1 MKPCLLI
8 MICVCAAAAGAP
20 VAVATPQTVAGQIID
35 LACYALDKANTS
47 NVHRGRGYTCGQACA
62 REGFA
67 VGLLAGDG
75 KVYQITGGLAAN
87 KNARLVPHMS
97 HTVKIT
103 GDVGEKDGIAT
114 IAADDLEM
122 AK

>member
-1 MKPCLLI
+1 MKRCLLAAVSV
-8 MICVCAAAAGAP
+8 CVALVGAP
-20 VAVATPQTVAGQIID
+20 FAVAAPQTVTGQVID
-35 LACYALDKANTS
+35 LACYALDKTNTT

-62 REGFA
+62 KEGFA
-67 VGLLAGDG
+67 VGLLASDG

-114 IAADDLEM
+114 IAAGDLEM